1 MLREHFAEYVAYA
14 LWAGF
19 ALCVFVFRRHVAPQD
34 CSFIGAATLAASGL
48 AIARHYR
55 GPRLQ
60 PGQRVIT
67 DEQQRQIEAAITRAV
82 VAGFHADGE
91 PPQAVRAV
99 ASR

>member
-48 AIARHYR
+48 AIARRYR

-60 PGQRVIT
+60 PGQRIVT
-67 DEQQRQIEAAITRAV
+67 DENYELLDERARLGY
-82 VAGFHADGE
+82 A
-91 PPQAVRAV
+91 RARDERETGPELRV
-99 ASR
+99 I